1 MTAALRRAQA
11 SDGPVMGAIL
21 QGWIED
27 TPWMPVLHSL
37 ADTQAFCAHLV
48 EAEECWVAE
57 ADEQVQGFL
66 ARKNGWITALYLRP
80 DARGRGLGTGLLT
93 RAQEG
98 AAELQPRCFQENLAA
113 QRFYEAAGFR
123 AEERTDGAG
132 NAERLPDIRYVW
144 RQERRE
150 MS

>member
-1 MTAALRRAQA
+1 
-11 SDGPVMGAIL
+11 
-21 QGWIED
+21 
-27 TPWMPVLHSL
+27 MPVLHSL

>member
-1 MTAALRRAQA
+1 M
-11 SDGPVMGAIL
+11 IL

-48 EAEECWVAE
+48 ETATCWVAE
-57 ADEQVQGFL
+57 ADGQVQGFL
-66 ARKNGWITALYLRP
+66 ASKDGWIAALYLRP
-80 DARGRGLGTGLLT
+80 EARRRGFGAELLAQ
-93 RAQEG
+93 AQEG
-98 AAELQPRCFQENLAA
+98 AVELQLWCFQENHAA
-113 QRFYEAAGFR
+113 QRFYEAAGFC

-144 RQERRE
+144 RATQGE
-150 MS
+150 MA